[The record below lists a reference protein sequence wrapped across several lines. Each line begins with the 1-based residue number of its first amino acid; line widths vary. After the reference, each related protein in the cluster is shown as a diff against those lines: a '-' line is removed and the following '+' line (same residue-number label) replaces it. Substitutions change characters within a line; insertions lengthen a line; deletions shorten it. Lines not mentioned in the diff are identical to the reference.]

1 MKYKF
6 TSMLIVFLL
15 LAQFIQPIVL
25 YSVSY
30 ATTQETQEEV
40 KEITQGETQEEVKEI
55 TQGETQEEV
64 NETTQEEINENNQEN
79 TQEEIKEDQK
89 PEQEEIKEENQE
101 TTQSENQEEVD
112 KPTQEETIQQ
122 ETIDS
127 FSEMLNS
134 NKDEIESISVNLGFT
149 SEGVPEIQGGI
160 TINQIEKTDK
170 DEQQKNS
177 EEVLVGASIGS
188 TTSVKIV
195 EKPEAATIEMV
206 FRIFKAL
213 DKKINLRIQINN
225 TIIDSTLN
233 NYEMAKSLVE
243 LVNYFDLN
251 NNVNYISDDRIL
263 LKRIKQIN
271 TNANICYVINKW
283 NWEGSDSIVSYIK
296 SFNNNVLVE
305 VDGAIYKDSIA
316 QTFKYNGIPMKVRVN
331 SLDEILKLD
340 KSVYGLTINNPDI
353 GSREKINE
361 YFKKLKDNFGNYTDV
376 NPSEVMNYRI
386 LAKDNCGVM
395 FQTIQNSV
403 NSNVRLSTNYPARDE
418 SLFSFKNI
426 SNDQYM
432 IISKK
437 NSFALSA
444 KDYYNNSRLILV
456 KQNQADKKQL
466 WRMIHNSNGT
476 VSFINVATGKAIQPE
491 QDAQKMNCNLIQSI
505 YVKDKN
511 AQAFFLYCDDIRIQT
526 TSIRVYLPNINSEIS
541 KIDFSFA
548 VNKKVLE
555 KDVVTN
561 TYNQIYNEVKK
572 KLNSLGLKD
581 EQFKIYIWKDNSHST
596 ADDLL
601 HYYIRVNLINSN
613 NAFESNPDNYTKV
626 DPSEAVNYK
635 ILSKDNSYV
644 MFQNTQNNIGS
655 NVRLFLNIPAKDESL
670 YRFKKI
676 SNVGYMIISKKNS
689 FAISAKDYN
698 NNSKL
703 ILAKQNQADKKQIW
717 RIVHNSNGTV
727 AFVNVATGKA
737 IQPEQD
743 KQNVKNS
750 LIQSTYVNNK
760 NSQSFYLYSDEIR
773 IQTTDIRV
781 YLPDSNSEMGKIDF
795 GFAVN
800 KKITEKDVITNTNN
814 QIYNEIKKKLT
825 SVGFKDGQYKINIW
839 KDNNHSI
846 ADDLFHY
853 YIRVNLIMPDNT
865 LESNPANYTKVDP
878 CEAVNYKILTKNS
891 SYIMLQNTQNNVGSN
906 IRLYINVPAKDE
918 SLYRFKKVSN
928 TGYMIISKKN
938 SLAISAKDYN
948 NNSKLILAKQNQADK
963 KQIWKIV
970 HNSNGTVAFVN
981 SATGKAI
988 QPEQDKQNIKYSLI
1002 QSTYVNNKNAQ
1013 SFYLYSDEVRIQTT
1027 DIRVYL
1033 PKINTQIDKIDFSFA
1048 TTKKITEKDVITN
1061 TYNQIY
1067 NEIKKKLTS
1076 IGLKDGQYKIN
1087 IWKDN
1092 SHSIADDLLHYY
1104 IRVDL
1109 NIPDFPSTDSAVE
1122 ALTHRGYKTAPELTR
1137 PAYWMARVNGFHYSG
1152 ADIRVTK
1159 DGVPVLY
1166 HDPNLVRTARTANGG
1181 KVSSS
1186 VRIENLTY
1194 AEAMK
1199 YDYGLYKSSAWK
1211 GTQLTTLDQYIRLC
1225 KQLGL
1230 VTNLHLKPNYSNL
1243 NKANLKKIVDTVNK
1257 YGMRE
1262 NVYYA
1267 SENKDFLTIVKSFD
1281 KDANFDYLVLST
1293 WNWDGEKS
1301 IVAYLETLKSPK
1313 NKVEIAL
1320 SKGIYQD
1327 AIAKTMEFNGFR
1339 FTINADSPTD
1349 IIGGVDKN
1357 GKKINPIDK
1366 SIDVISTDTFEPTE
1380 LQKLALQRP
1389 NNIGTYIKTDPKEQ
1403 TAYKIHAKDNCG
1415 VMFQTIQN
1423 TVNSNVRL
1431 YSDNTKVE
1439 SMFTFKKVSNGGYM
1453 IISKKNSLA
1462 ISAKDNNNNSKLILA
1477 KQNQYDKKQI
1487 WKIVH
1492 NSNGTVS
1499 FVNVATGKAIQPEQS
1514 TQKKGYVLIQSTYNK
1529 SKNAQQ
1535 FFLQQ

>member
-1 MKYKF
+1 MKYKI
-6 TSMLIVFLL
+6 TSILIVFLIL
-15 LAQFIQPIVL
+15 TQIIQPLVL
-25 YSVSY
+25 NGVSY
-30 ATTQETQEEV
+30 ATTQEETQATSQE
-40 KEITQGETQEEVKEI
+40 ETQETTSSISDTLINNKNEI
-55 TQGETQEEV
+55 Q
-64 NETTQEEINENNQEN
+64 
-79 TQEEIKEDQK
+79 
-89 PEQEEIKEENQE
+89 
-101 TTQSENQEEVD
+101 
-112 KPTQEETIQQ
+112 
-122 ETIDS
+122 
-127 FSEMLNS
+127 
-134 NKDEIESISVNLGFT
+134 SISVDLGFT
-149 SEGVPEIQGGI
+149 SDGSPEINSDI
-160 TINQIEKTDK
+160 ILNQI
-170 DEQQKNS
+170 
-177 EEVLVGASIGS
+177 V
-188 TTSVKIV
+188 TT
-195 EKPEAATIEMV
+195 TIEEQTEQEKVREEIVGSSAIGRVDSMRVIENTKAASLDMV
-206 FRIFKAL
+206 FRLFKAL
-213 DKKINLRIQINN
+213 DKKIYLRIQDEGVITYTNS
-225 TIIDSTLN
+225 I
-233 NYEMAKSLVE
+233 YEMAKSLVE
-243 LVNYFDLN
+243 LINYFDLN
-251 NNVNYISDDRIL
+251 NNIYYTSDDREL
-263 LKRIKQIN
+263 LKIIKQIN

-283 NWEGSDSIVSYIK
+283 NWDGSDSIVSYIK
-296 SFNNNVLVE
+296 SFRDNNNRVSVE

-316 QTFKYNGIPMKVRVN
+316 QTFKYNGIPMSVRVN
-331 SLDEILKLD
+331 SLDDILKLD
-340 KSVYGLTINNPDI
+340 KSVYRLTISNPNI
-353 GSREKINE
+353 GSIEQIRE
-361 YFKKLKDNFGNYTDV
+361 YLKQLNDNFGNYTDV

-395 FQTIQNSV
+395 FQTIQNIF
-403 NSNVRLSTNYPARDE
+403 NSNVMLNTNDPARDE

-437 NSFALSA
+437 NSLALSA
-444 KDYYNNSRLILV
+444 KDNNNNSKLILA
-456 KQNQADKKQL
+456 KQNQADKKQI
-466 WRMIHNSNGT
+466 WKIVHNSNGT
-476 VSFINVATGKAIQPE
+476 VSFINVSTGKAIQPE
-491 QDAQKMNCNLIQSI
+491 QDAQKVKFNLIQAT

-526 TSIRVYLPNINSEIS
+526 TSIRVYLPNVNSEIS

-581 EQFKIYIWKDNSHST
+581 EQFKINIWKDNSHST

-601 HYYIRVNLINSN
+601 HYYIRVILIPSSN
-613 NAFESNPDNYTKV
+613 TFESNPANYTKV
-626 DPSEAVNYK
+626 DPCEAVNYK

-644 MFQNTQNNIGS
+644 MFQNTQNNVGS
-655 NVRLFLNIPAKDESL
+655 NVRLLINVPAKDESL
-670 YRFKKI
+670 YRFKKV
-676 SNVGYMIISKKNS
+676 SNIGYMIISKKNS

-703 ILAKQNQADKKQIW
+703 VLAKQNQADKKQIW

-743 KQNVKNS
+743 NQSVKYS

-760 NSQSFYLYSDEIR
+760 NAQSFYLYSDEVR

-781 YLPDSNSEMGKIDF
+781 YLPKINTQIDKIDF
-795 GFAVN
+795 SFAVN
-800 KKITEKDVITNTNN
+800 KKITEKDVITNTKN

-853 YIRVNLIMPDNT
+853 YIRVNLIMPENT
-865 LESNPANYTKVDP
+865 LETNPANYTKVNP

-891 SYIMLQNTQNNVGSN
+891 SYIMFQNTQNNVGSN
-906 IRLYINVPAKDE
+906 VRLYINIPAKDE
-918 SLYRFKKVSN
+918 SLYRFKKISN

-988 QPEQDKQNIKYSLI
+988 QPEKDKQNIKYSLI

-1048 TTKKITEKDVITN
+1048 VNKKITEKDVITN
-1061 TYNQIY
+1061 TYNQIH

-1137 PAYWMARVNGFHYSG
+1137 PAYWMARLNGFHYSG

-1181 KVSSS
+1181 TVSSS

-1267 SENKDFLTIVKSFD
+1267 SENKDYLTIVKSFD
-1281 KDANFDYLVLST
+1281 KDANFDYLILKE
-1293 WNWDGEKS
+1293 WNWEGENS
-1301 IVAYLETLKSPK
+1301 IIAYLETLKSPN

-1320 SKGIYQD
+1320 SKNIYQD

-1339 FTINADSPTD
+1339 MTISGDSPEE
-1349 IIGGVDKN
+1349 VLSE
-1357 GKKINPIDK
+1357 DK
-1366 SIDVISTDTFEPTE
+1366 SIDVISTDKMEPVDI
-1380 LQKLALQRP
+1380 QKYALQRQDR
-1389 NNIGTYIKTDPKEQ
+1389 IGTYITTDPKEQ
-1403 TAYKIHAKDNCG
+1403 TTYKIHAKDNCG
-1415 VMFQTIQN
+1415 VMFQTMQN

-1462 ISAKDNNNNSKLILA
+1462 ISAQDNNNNSKLILA
-1477 KQNQYDKKQI
+1477 KQNQADKKQI

-1499 FVNVATGKAIQPEQS
+1499 FVNTSTGKAIQPEQS
-1514 TQKKGYVLIQSTYNK
+1514 TQKKGYTLIQSTYNK
-1529 SKNAQQ
+1529 TKNAQQ